1 MGDEGTEPE
10 GGLSWYATAL
20 WLGSTRLPS
29 PSSPRQ
35 RLGPFGRRV
44 PSDTPGLQTSQSLQ
58 KGTLGFVPG
67 GHGGDR
73 FPMVGAKNQGSRSV
87 LSSTMNNGPLQGAS
101 PEGRPLSSASP
112 GWGTLVQ
119 GDGGYRRLRPL
130 S

>member
-20 WLGSTRLPS
+20 WLEPIHLSS
-29 PSSPRQ
+29 PSTTRQ
-35 RLGPFGRRV
+35 RPGPFGKRV

-67 GHGGDR
+67 GHGGDG
-73 FPMVGAKNQGSRSV
+73 FPVVGAKNQGSRLV

-112 GWGTLVQ
+112 GCGSLVQ
-119 GDGGYRRLRPL
+119 GNGDTGGSDY
-130 S
+130 